1 MLKEEVDLLMKKALG
16 ILIAS
21 SIFLSGIVSAQPIQ
35 VSDMGVYQFHQ
46 QMVEL
51 NKSSTNKDIV
61 SSFNQNSYS
70 MSLKNEKIE
79 IPISFVVNESGYV
92 SEIFAISS
100 EPMNLMNALSFF
112 LNVNSGAYFRNENER
127 LKKAGMST
135 DGAREEAYARAA
147 QYQSDRIKELEKGLF
162 LFGINGRNEIN
173 TIGMQLLSMMLEEC
187 NDKGD
192 GRANLYANMLR
203 PSRTGYPEPT
213 NNELSKIVCNR
224 LALVFAALGFTINEY
239 NVLINNFSEG
249 ESSVWCSALNRRVIV
264 ETKTISGGN
273 SVQIHITA
281 SSD

>member
-1 MLKEEVDLLMKKALG
+1 MKKTLG

-35 VSDMGVYQFHQ
+35 VSDMGAYQFHKQ
-46 QMVEL
+46 IVEL
-51 NKSSTNKDIV
+51 NKSSKNKDKV

-70 MSLKNEKIE
+70 MFLKSGETE

-92 SEIFAISS
+92 SEILAISS
-100 EPMNLMNALSFF
+100 EPMDLMNALSFF
-112 LNVNSGAYFRNENER
+112 TNVDSGTYLENEYKR
-127 LKKAGMST
+127 LKKAGVT
-135 DGAREEAYARAA
+135 ADRALEEADNRAA
-147 QYQSDRIKELEKGLF
+147 KYQSDRIKALEKALF
-162 LFGINGRNEIN
+162 LFGINARNEIN